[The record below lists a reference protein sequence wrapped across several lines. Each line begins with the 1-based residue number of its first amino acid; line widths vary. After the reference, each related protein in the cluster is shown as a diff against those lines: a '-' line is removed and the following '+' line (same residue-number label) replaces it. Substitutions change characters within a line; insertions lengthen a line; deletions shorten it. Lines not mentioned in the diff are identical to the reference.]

1 MPIQKTF
8 HSFMKAG
15 IIHDDYAFSF
25 KAWNERVFAPVI
37 EYIAIDV
44 FLKVIKRKKHLFIQ
58 STDDIGT
65 FFSLPIV
72 AINTRFTYRC
82 VAIRTNSFSLKATLI
97 HIDNGIALLLKMI
110 KLILI
115 YRSFYWTRFWMC

>member
-44 FLKVIKRKKHLFIQ
+44 FLKVIKRKQPLVIQ
-58 STDDIGT
+58 SANNIS
-65 FFSLPIV
+65 SL
-72 AINTRFTYRC
+72 FTLPVVTIDTGFTNRC
-82 VAIRTNSFSLKATLI
+82 ITMRANGLVLKAAFI
-97 HIDNGIALLLKMI
+97 HIDDGIALLFKDI
-110 KLILI
+110 KLTVV
-115 YRSFYWTRFWMC
+115 YRSFDRTGFWVF

>member
-82 VAIRTNSFSLKATLI
+82 IAIRTNSFSLKATLI

-115 YRSFYWTRFWMC
+115 YRSFY

>member
-58 STDDIGT
+58 
-65 FFSLPIV
+65 
-72 AINTRFTYRC
+72 
-82 VAIRTNSFSLKATLI
+82 
-97 HIDNGIALLLKMI
+97 
-110 KLILI
+110 
-115 YRSFYWTRFWMC
+115 

>member
-15 IIHDDYAFSF
+15 IIHDDHAFSF

-44 FLKVIKRKKHLFIQ
+44 FLKVIKRKQPLVIQ
-58 STDDIGT
+58 SANNIS
-65 FFSLPIV
+65 SLFTLPVV
-72 AINTRFTYRC
+72 AINTRLTDRR
-82 VAIRTNSFSLKATLI
+82 VAIRTNSFSLKAAFI

>member
-44 FLKVIKRKKHLFIQ
+44 FLKVIKRKQPLVIQ
-58 STDDIGT
+58 SANNIS
-65 FFSLPIV
+65 SLFTLPVV
-72 AINTRFTYRC
+72 AVDTGFAYRC
-82 VAIRTNSFSLKATLI
+82 ITMRTNGLAFKTAFVHIHNGVTLLFKVIKLTLI
-97 HIDNGIALLLKMI
+97 R
-110 KLILI
+110 
-115 YRSFYWTRFWMC
+115 RSFYWTCFWML

>member
-44 FLKVIKRKKHLFIQ
+44 FLKVIKRKQPLVIQ
-58 STDDIGT
+58 SANNIS
-65 FFSLPIV
+65 SLFTLPVV
-72 AINTRFTYRC
+72 AINTRL
-82 VAIRTNSFSLKATLI
+82 TNRRVTMRADGLVLKATFVN
-97 HIDNGIALLLKMI
+97 IDSRIALVRKAI
-110 KLILI
+110 KLSLI
-115 YRSFYWTRFWMC
+115 RRSFYWTRFWVL